1 MKDTGIHKPFQIPK
15 FIKPQS
21 EQKLVKRNNSENLGI
36 DRSSYRDTDKIQKTL
51 QISQPRANTPIQKLP
66 LNITNQGRPEESS
79 VPAKD
84 FEPSSP
90 SQTCTQITPQE
101 DEPHFNAPTSS
112 LTNPLPGA
120 SNSAHTAPTHSA
132 KKPFSFL
139 SVKLAPKQ
147 PVNNPTDIH
156 KHFKVLLTRKSS
168 KKHKTYED
176 GVLVITHKKSTLFD
190 LEGKKLLERPSSI
203 DLRELQVGEQIT
215 MGLYEIEVDAL
226 ISKEDYISGKC
237 FLEQLTGISTK
248 PTASEIKQATPKS
261 LIIPENAFVL
271 DLAKGIYI
279 EEFLNEK
286 LRSHQQE
293 GISFMYECI
302 MGYKGPGINGCILAD
317 SMGLGKTL
325 QSIALLYTLSRKNA
339 PYEPVVRKAVIV
351 SPSSLVNNWKQEIL
365 KWLGPIRIQPIAC
378 VGNRKEVENSMNL
391 FIKG

>member
-1 MKDTGIHKPFQIPK
+1 MKDTGIHKPFQMPK

-21 EQKLVKRNNSENLGI
+21 EQKLIQRNNRENLGI
-36 DRSSYRDTDKIQKTL
+36 DRSSYRDTDKIQKAL
-51 QISQPRANTPIQKLP
+51 QISQVRANTPIQKLP
-66 LNITNQGRPEESS
+66 LNITQHGPPEESS
-79 VPAKD
+79 IHPEDLK
-84 FEPSSP
+84 PYSP
-90 SQTCTQITPQE
+90 SQTSDSTTPQGA
-101 DEPHFNAPTSS
+101 EPHSIPIPEAANSTA
-112 LTNPLPGA
+112 LPLD
-120 SNSAHTAPTHSA
+120 HSF

-147 PVNNPTDIH
+147 PEKDPTDIQ
-156 KHFKVLLTRKSS
+156 KYFKVLLTRKST

-176 GVLVITHKKSTLFD
+176 GVLVITRMKSTLYD
-190 LEGKKLLERPSSI
+190 LEGKKLLDRPSSI

-215 MGLYEIEVDAL
+215 MAHYEIEVDQL

-237 FLEQLTGISTK
+237 FLDQLTGIPTK
-248 PTASEIKQATPKS
+248 PTASDIKQATPKS
-261 LIIPENAFVL
+261 LTIPDNSFVL

-279 EEFLNEK
+279 EDFLNDK
-286 LRSHQQE
+286 LRAHQQE

-339 PYEPVVRKAVIV
+339 PYEPLIRKAVIV

-365 KWLGPIRIQPIAC
+365 KWLGPIRMQPIAC
-378 VGNRKEVENSMNL
+378 VGNRKEVENLMNM